1 MFTKEAYKKLN
12 SNYQGVRF
20 IRPIEEYTIQ
30 DIKDFIET
38 FDNYILK
45 LNARI
50 KMNKKLIED
59 NQDAIIINGL
69 EHENTALEFALMLL
83 EGEIK

>member
-38 FDNYILK
+38 FDNYIL
-45 LNARI
+45 N
-50 KMNKKLIED
+50 
-59 NQDAIIINGL
+59 
-69 EHENTALEFALMLL
+69 
-83 EGEIK
+83 

>member
-1 MFTKEAYKKLN
+1 MALLGKERSKKLN
-12 SNYQGVRF
+12 SNYQGVLDRLNT
-20 IRPIEEYTIQ
+20 IRYR
-30 DIKDFIET
+30 KSFIET

-69 EHENTALEFALMLL
+69 NMKTALVNIRK
-83 EGEIK
+83 EIK